1 MKISFKNVMPQHLAD
16 VQHDADSIWGNS
28 FQIEAQSKVVLNAS
42 SGKGKTTFT
51 TTLLGI
57 RNNYSGD
64 IHFGDVAL
72 KSLSKE
78 DWATYRSS
86 KIAVVYQDL
95 QLFPELTV
103 LENLEIK
110 NQLHKTFSESELQN
124 MLDEL
129 GVGNKTHERCANLSL
144 GQQQR
149 VAIIRALCQPFQWI
163 ILDEPFSH
171 LDAENARKS
180 LALIDRICDQ
190 EKAGFILTTLGDFY
204 GYNYQVELKL

>member
-1 MKISFKNVMPQHLAD
+1 MPQHLAD
-16 VQHDADSIWGNS
+16 VEHSAESIWGNS
-28 FQIEAQSKVVLNAS
+28 FQLEAQSKVVLNAS

-57 RNNYSGD
+57 RDNYTGN
-64 IHFGDVAL
+64 IRFGEVTL
-72 KSLSKE
+72 KDLTKE
-78 DWATYRSS
+78 EWAEYRSS

-103 LENLEIK
+103 MENLEIK
-110 NQLHKTFSESELQN
+110 NQLNHKYSPQELQD

-129 GVGNKTHERCANLSL
+129 EIGHKTNERCANLSL

-149 VAIIRALCQPFQWI
+149 VAIIRALCQPFDWI

-180 LALIDRICDQ
+180 LALIDRVCDQ

-204 GYNYQVELKL
+204 GYDYQVELKL